1 MKLRI
6 LYQNTMQSD
15 RQSDRE
21 AIDRRVDQIL
31 GATETKYSTKFV
43 KGENSELLASLTTDD
58 VWYLVNFMGGKFS
71 ALSTQLMKKASES
84 SPTHTASKMI
94 ADFGETVPNETFIRI
109 EITTTK
115 NEFRE
120 LLQIPHRNP

>member
-1 MKLRI
+1 
-6 LYQNTMQSD
+6 MQSD